1 MRSLMPTFIQNWL
14 LPFLLILSNGFL
26 GWLIN
31 QLPGKQDLK
40 IDDPIII
47 LLTAVCL
54 LALFIL
60 GFISS
65 QSQSSATPANQNSLV
80 GFLPLLGGGILFGLL
95 KANYVP
101 AEFNPAVFYTS
112 LVLFGLGTVLPPVLL
127 LPRQWQNRLVWFPPG
142 LGLAVM
148 FYFLLR
154 GQWTAGFLAL
164 VVTVILTLFIH
175 AIKFLIPVTN
185 QLTPRFRAKRQEIAD
200 IFADS
205 IWNKFEDS
213 TSSFQREYYQ
223 GLTYIC
229 RDYQTQGLDKDRTLN
244 LQKVFV
250 PLKIAATEAAN
261 ISHQMIQPPKD
272 ERNNSNEIQIWNF
285 LAAIDKHPA
294 FRRMAV
300 LGAAGSGKT
309 TLLRH
314 LTLTYAT
321 KQQQKVHRNAPKLIP
336 VLLYLRDVRQE
347 IVNNQP
353 PLAELITQ
361 QVQQQRAI
369 QPLNPPPNWFAEKL
383 RQNQCLVMLDG
394 LDEVADETQRQ
405 KVSRWVDEQMQNYAD
420 TAFILTSRPSGYKDA
435 RLQQDVTVLAVQPF
449 NLKQMEQFISGWYL
463 ETEVMSRAGLD
474 DIGVQEEAKKQ
485 ADDLIKRIKNSKPL
499 ADMAVNPLLLTMI
512 ATVHRRGSALPGKRV
527 ELYKEIC
534 QLLLEKRQRAKNIAD
549 ALTATQK
556 QSVLQVLAFE
566 LMQQKTRE
574 FKLSDGINLIKNKL
588 ADVAGSG
595 ANPEEFIQQVRDVS
609 GLLVEKEVGVYEFAH
624 LSFQE
629 YLAAVQ
635 IKESNQENLL
645 IRNINQSW
653 WAETIRL
660 YAAQSNA
667 SNLIRAVLAMPSPS
681 VKELALAYD
690 CLEEGLSVNPDV
702 RQQLEQ
708 ILEQGLNS
716 TDPEIAKLAAQVQL
730 SRRLK

>member
-1 MRSLMPTFIQNWL
+1 MAGLCDYYSVGIDEGDRLNSETTGFGMRSLISKFIQTWL
-14 LPFLLILSNGFL
+14 LPLLLILSNGFL

-40 IDDPIII
+40 IDDPLI
-47 LLTAVCL
+47 LLLTGLCI

-60 GFISS
+60 GAISS
-65 QSQSSATPANQNSLV
+65 QSPPSATPGNQNWLV

-95 KANYVP
+95 KVNYVGG
-101 AEFNPAVFYTS
+101 EFSSAVFYTS

-127 LPRQWQNRLVWFPPG
+127 LPRRQWQNRLVWFPPG
-142 LGLAVM
+142 LGLLVM
-148 FYFLLR
+148 LYFMLR
-154 GQWTAGFLAL
+154 REWTAAFLAL
-164 VVTVILTLFIH
+164 FVTVILMLFIH
-175 AIKFLIPVTN
+175 IIKFFIPVTN
-185 QLTPRFRAKRQEIAD
+185 QLSPKLRAKRQQLAD
-200 IFADS
+200 SFADW
-205 IWNKFEDS
+205 IWNQIDNWLLDL
-213 TSSFQREYYQ
+213 TSPFQREYYQ
-223 GLTYIC
+223 SLIDIC
-229 RDYQTQGLDKDRTLN
+229 RDYQTQGLDKDCILN
-244 LQKVFV
+244 LPKVFV
-250 PLKIAATEAAN
+250 PIKIAAKEAAN
-261 ISHQMIQPPKD
+261 ASQTMIQPLKD
-272 ERNNSNEIQIWNF
+272 DGNNSNQTQIWDF
-285 LAAIDKHPA
+285 LAAIDKYPA

-300 LGAAGSGKT
+300 LGAPGSGKT

-321 KQQQKVHRNAPKLIP
+321 KQQRKVHPKASKLIP
-336 VLLYLRDVRQE
+336 ILLYLRDVRQE
-347 IVNNQP
+347 IVNKKP
-353 PLAELITQ
+353 SLAELITQ
-361 QVQQQRAI
+361 QVQQQRKI

-405 KVSRWVDEQMQNYAD
+405 QVSRWVDEQMQAYPD
-420 TAFILTSRPSGYKDA
+420 TAFILTSRPFGYKTA
-435 RLQQDVTVLAVQPF
+435 RLQQDVTVLEVQPF
-449 NLKQMEQFISGWYL
+449 SLKQMQQFIHNWYL
-463 ETEVMSRAGLD
+463 ATEVMSRAGQEDL
-474 DIGVQEEAKKQ
+474 GVREEAKQQ

-534 QLLLEKRQRAKNIAD
+534 QVLLEKRLRAKNIAD

-574 FKLSDGINLIKNKL
+574 FKLSDGIDLIKNKL

-595 ANPEEFIQQVRDVS
+595 ANPEEFIQQIRDVS
-609 GLLVEKEVGVYEFAH
+609 GLLVEKEAGVYEFAH

-645 IRNINQSW
+645 IGNINQSW
-653 WAETIRL
+653 
-660 YAAQSNA
+660 
-667 SNLIRAVLAMPSPS
+667 
-681 VKELALAYD
+681 
-690 CLEEGLSVNPDV
+690 
-702 RQQLEQ
+702 
-708 ILEQGLNS
+708 
-716 TDPEIAKLAAQVQL
+716 
-730 SRRLK
+730 

>member
-1 MRSLMPTFIQNWL
+1 MSRFIQNWL
-14 LPFLLILSNGFL
+14 LPLLLILSNGFL

-31 QLPGKQDLK
+31 QLPTKQELK
-40 IDDPIII
+40 IEDPIII
-47 LLTAVCL
+47 LLTVVCL

-60 GFISS
+60 GAISS
-65 QSQSSATPANQNSLV
+65 QSQPTATPANQNWLV
-80 GFLPLLGGGILFGLL
+80 GFLPLVGGGLLFGLL
-95 KANYVP
+95 KGNHVA

-112 LVLFGLGTVLPPVLL
+112 LILFGLGTVLPPVLL
-127 LPRQWQNRLVWFPPG
+127 LPRQWQKRLVWLPPG

-148 FYFLLR
+148 LYFILR
-154 GQWTAGFLAL
+154 GEWTATVLAL

-185 QLTPRFRAKRQEIAD
+185 QLAPKFRAKREQLAD
-200 IFADS
+200 SFADR
-205 IWNKFEDS
+205 IWNKIENF
-213 TSSFQREYYQ
+213 TSPFQQEYYK

-229 RDYQTQGLDKDRTLN
+229 RDYQTEGLDRDRTLK

-250 PLKIAATEAAN
+250 QLKIVAIPAAN
-261 ISHQMIQPPKD
+261 TSHKMIQPLKD
-272 ERNNSNEIQIWNF
+272 EGNNSNEIQIWNF

-300 LGAAGSGKT
+300 LGAPGSGKT
-309 TLLRH
+309 TLLRY
-314 LTLTYAT
+314 LTQTYAT
-321 KQQQKVHRNAPKLIP
+321 KQERQVHRKAPKLIP
-336 VLLYLRDVRQE
+336 ILLYLRDVRQE
-347 IVNNQP
+347 IVNNNQLT
-353 PLAELITQ
+353 LAELITQ
-361 QVQQQRAI
+361 QVQQQH
-369 QPLNPPPNWFAEKL
+369 QKYQLLNPPHNWFAEKI
-383 RQNQCLVMLDG
+383 RQNKCLVMLDG

-405 KVSRWVDEQMQNYAD
+405 QVSSWVDTQMHAYPD
-420 TAFILTSRPSGYKDA
+420 TAFILTSRPFGYKTA
-435 RLQQDVTVLAVQPF
+435 RLQQDVTVLEVQPF
-449 NLKQMEQFISGWYL
+449 NLKQMQQFIRSWYL
-463 ETEVMSRAGLD
+463 ETEVISRAGQD
-474 DIGVQEEAKKQ
+474 DAGVRGDAKQQ
-485 ADDLIKRIKNSKPL
+485 ADDLIKRIKNSRPL

-512 ATVHRRGSALPGKRV
+512 ARVHRRGSALPGKRV

-534 QLLLEKRQRAKNIAD
+534 QVLLERRQRAKNIAE

-574 FKLSDGINLIKNKL
+574 FNLSEGIDWITDKL

-595 ANPEEFIQQVRDVS
+595 ANPEEFIEQVRDVS
-609 GLLVEKEVGVYEFAH
+609 ELLVEKEVGVYEFAY
-624 LSFQE
+624 LSLQE

-667 SNLIRAVLAMPSPS
+667 SNLIRTVLAMPSPS
-681 VKELALAYD
+681 VEVMALAYD
-690 CLEEGLSVNPDV
+690 CLDEGLSVNPDV

-708 ILEQGLNS
+708 RLNADLE
-716 TDPEIAKLAAQVQL
+716 
-730 SRRLK
+730 SR

>member
-1 MRSLMPTFIQNWL
+1 MRSLMSRFIQNWL
-14 LPFLLILSNGFL
+14 LPLLLILSNGFL

-40 IDDPIII
+40 IEDPIII
-47 LLTAVCL
+47 LLTVVCL
-54 LALFIL
+54 LALFIF
-60 GFISS
+60 GAISS
-65 QSQSSATPANQNSLV
+65 QSQPTATPANQNWLV
-80 GFLPLLGGGILFGLL
+80 GFLPLLGGGILFALL
-95 KANYVP
+95 KGNHLA
-101 AEFNPAVFYTS
+101 AQFNSAVFYTS
-112 LVLFGLGTVLPPVLL
+112 LILFGLGTVLPPVLL
-127 LPRQWQNRLVWFPPG
+127 LPRQWQNRLVWLPLG

-148 FYFLLR
+148 FYFILR
-154 GQWTAGFLAL
+154 GEWTAAFLAL
-164 VVTVILTLFIH
+164 GVTVILMLFIH

-185 QLTPRFRAKRQEIAD
+185 QLARKFRAKRQQLAHSL
-200 IFADS
+200 AGG
-205 IWNKFEDS
+205 IWNKIEDS
-213 TSSFQREYYQ
+213 TSPFQREYYK

-229 RDYQTQGLDKDRTLN
+229 RDYQTQGLDRDRTLK

-261 ISHQMIQPPKD
+261 ISNNIIQPGED
-272 ERNNSNEIQIWNF
+272 ETNNPNEIQIWNF
-285 LAAIDKHPA
+285 LAAIDKNPA

-300 LGAAGSGKT
+300 LGAPGSGKT
-309 TLLRH
+309 TLLRY
-314 LTLTYAT
+314 LTQTYAT
-321 KQQQKVHRNAPKLIP
+321 NEQRQVHPKAPKLIP
-336 VLLYLRDVRQE
+336 ILLYLRDVRQE
-347 IVNNQP
+347 IVNNNQLT
-353 PLAELITQ
+353 LAELITQ
-361 QVQQQRAI
+361 QVQQQ
-369 QPLNPPPNWFAEKL
+369 QQKYQLENPPPNWFAEKI

-405 KVSRWVDEQMQNYAD
+405 QVSSWVDKQMQAYPD
-420 TAFILTSRPSGYKDA
+420 TAFILTSRPFGYKTA
-435 RLQQDVTVLAVQPF
+435 RLQQDVTVLEVQPF
-449 NLKQMEQFISGWYL
+449 SLKQMQQFIRSWYL
-463 ETEVMSRAGLD
+463 ETEVISHAGQD
-474 DIGVQEEAKKQ
+474 DAGVRGDAKEK

-534 QLLLEKRQRAKNIAD
+534 QVLLEKRQRAKNIAD

-566 LMQQKTRE
+566 LMQQKTRD
-574 FKLSDGINLIKNKL
+574 FQLSDGIDWITDKL
-588 ADVAGSG
+588 ANVAGSG
-595 ANPEEFIQQVRDVS
+595 TNSEEFIQQVRDVS

-645 IRNINQSW
+645 IENIKQSW

-667 SNLIRAVLAMPSPS
+667 SNLIRKVLAMPSPS
-681 VKELALAYD
+681 VEEMALAYD

-708 ILEQGLNS
+708 RLNADLE
-716 TDPEIAKLAAQVQL
+716 
-730 SRRLK
+730 SR

>member
-1 MRSLMPTFIQNWL
+1 MSRFIQNWL
-14 LPFLLILSNGFL
+14 LPFLLILSNGFF

-54 LALFIL
+54 LTLFIL
-60 GFISS
+60 GLISS
-65 QSQSSATPANQNSLV
+65 QSPPSATPGNQNSLV
-80 GFLPLLGGGILFGLL
+80 SFLPLLGGGILFGLL
-95 KANYVP
+95 KGNYVA

-127 LPRQWQNRLVWFPPG
+127 LPRQWQNWLGWFLPG
-142 LGLAVM
+142 LGLGVM

-154 GQWTAGFLAL
+154 GQWTAAFLAL
-164 VVTVILTLFIH
+164 VVTVILTLFIY
-175 AIKFLIPVTN
+175 AIKFFIPIIN
-185 QLTPRFRAKRQEIAD
+185 QLAPKFRAKRQEIAD
-200 IFADS
+200 IFVDS
-205 IWNKFEDS
+205 IWNKIEDS
-213 TSSFQREYYQ
+213 TSPFQREYYK

-229 RDYQTQGLDKDRTLN
+229 RDYQTQGLDKDRILN

-261 ISHQMIQPPKD
+261 ISHEMIQPPKD
-272 ERNNSNEIQIWNF
+272 ERNNSNETQIGNF
-285 LAAIDKHPA
+285 LAAIDKYPE

-300 LGAAGSGKT
+300 LGAPGSGKT
-309 TLLRH
+309 TLLRY
-314 LTLTYAT
+314 LTQTYAT
-321 KQQQKVHRNAPKLIP
+321 KQQRKVHRKAPKLIP
-336 VLLYLRDVRQE
+336 ILLYLRDVRE
-347 IVNNQP
+347 KIVNNNLLT
-353 PLAELITQ
+353 LAELINQ
-361 QVQQQRAI
+361 QVEQQQ
-369 QPLNPPPNWFAEKL
+369 QKYHLLNPPPNWFAEKL
-383 RQNQCLVMLDG
+383 LQNQCLVMLDG

-405 KVSRWVDEQMQNYAD
+405 QVSSWVDAQMHAYPD
-420 TAFILTSRPSGYKDA
+420 TAFILTSRPFGYKTA
-435 RLQQDVTVLAVQPF
+435 RLQQEVTVLEVQPF
-449 NLKQMEQFISGWYL
+449 NLKQMQQFISSWYL
-463 ETEVMSRAGLD
+463 ETEVISRAGLD
-474 DIGVQEEAKKQ
+474 DRGVRAEAKQQ

-534 QLLLEKRQRAKNIAD
+534 QLLLERRQRAKNIAD
-549 ALTATQK
+549 AITATQK

-566 LMQQKTRE
+566 LMQQKTRD
-574 FKLSDGINLIKNKL
+574 FKLSDGIDWIKDKL
-588 ADVAGSG
+588 VEVTVSG
-595 ANPEEFIQQVRDVS
+595 ANPEGFIQQVRDVS

-645 IRNINQSW
+645 IGNINQSW

-667 SNLIRAVLAMPSPS
+667 SNLIRTVLAMSSPS
-681 VKELALAYD
+681 IEELALAYD

-708 ILEQGLNS
+708 RLNADLE
-716 TDPEIAKLAAQVQL
+716 
-730 SRRLK
+730 SR

>member
-14 LPFLLILSNGFL
+14 LPFLLILSNGFF

-40 IDDPIII
+40 IEDPIII

-60 GFISS
+60 GAISS
-65 QSQSSATPANQNSLV
+65 QSPSSATPGNQNSLV
-80 GFLPLLGGGILFGLL
+80 SFLPLLGGGILFGLL
-95 KANYVP
+95 KGNYVA

-127 LPRQWQNRLVWFPPG
+127 LPRQWQNRLIWFLPG

-154 GQWTAGFLAL
+154 REWIAAFLAL
-164 VVTVILTLFIH
+164 VVTVILMLFIH
-175 AIKFLIPVTN
+175 AIKFFIPVSN
-185 QLTPRFRAKRQEIAD
+185 QLAPKFRAKRQEIAD
-200 IFADS
+200 IFSDL
-205 IWNKFEDS
+205 IWNKFEDL
-213 TSSFQREYYQ
+213 TSPFQREYYQ

-229 RDYQTQGLDKDRTLN
+229 RDYQTQGLSGELN
-244 LQKVFV
+244 PTLQKVFV
-250 PLKIAATEAAN
+250 PLKLAATDAAN
-261 ISHQMIQPPKD
+261 TSHKMIQPPKD
-272 ERNNSNEIQIWNF
+272 EGNNSNEIQIWNF
-285 LAAIDKHPA
+285 LAAINKYPA

-300 LGAAGSGKT
+300 LGAPGSGKT
-309 TLLRH
+309 TLLRY
-314 LTLTYAT
+314 LTQTYAT
-321 KQQQKVHRNAPKLIP
+321 KQQRKVHRKAPKLIP
-336 VLLYLRDVRQE
+336 ILLYLRDVRQE
-347 IVNNQP
+347 IVNNHQLT
-353 PLAELITQ
+353 LAELINQ
-361 QVQQQRAI
+361 HVEQQQ
-369 QPLNPPPNWFAEKL
+369 QKYHLLNPPPNWFAEKL
-383 RQNQCLVMLDG
+383 LQNQCLVMLDG

-405 KVSRWVDEQMQNYAD
+405 QVSSWVDKQMQAYPD
-420 TAFILTSRPSGYKDA
+420 TAFILTSRPFGYKTA
-435 RLQQDVTVLAVQPF
+435 RLQQEVTVLEVQPF
-449 NLKQMEQFISGWYL
+449 NLKQMQQFISSWYL
-463 ETEVMSRAGLD
+463 EIEVMSRAGLD
-474 DIGVQEEAKKQ
+474 DRGVRAEAKQQ

-566 LMQQKTRE
+566 LMQQKTRD
-574 FKLSDGINLIKNKL
+574 FRLSDGIDWIKDKL
-588 ADVAGSG
+588 VEVTVSG
-595 ANPEEFIQQVRDVS
+595 ANPEGFIQQVRDVS
-609 GLLVEKEVGVYEFAH
+609 ALLVEKEVGVYEFAH

-645 IRNINQSW
+645 IGNIHQSW

-667 SNLIRAVLAMPSPS
+667 SNLISTVLAMSS
-681 VKELALAYD
+681 ASIEELALAYD

-708 ILEQGLNS
+708 RLNADLE
-716 TDPEIAKLAAQVQL
+716 
-730 SRRLK
+730 SR

>member
-1 MRSLMPTFIQNWL
+1 MSRFIQNWV
-14 LPFLLILSNGFL
+14 LPLLLILSNGFL

-31 QLPGKQDLK
+31 QLPGKHDLK
-40 IDDPIII
+40 IEDPIII
-47 LLTAVCL
+47 LLTVVCL

-60 GFISS
+60 GAISS
-65 QSQSSATPANQNSLV
+65 QSQPSATPANQNWVL
-80 GFLPLLGGGILFGLL
+80 GFLPLLGGGILFALL
-95 KANYVP
+95 KGNHVA
-101 AEFNPAVFYTS
+101 AEFNSAVFYTS
-112 LVLFGLGTVLPPVLL
+112 LILFGLGTVLPPVLL
-127 LPRQWQNRLVWFPPG
+127 LPRQWQNRLVWLPPG
-142 LGLAVM
+142 FGLVVM
-148 FYFLLR
+148 LYFILR
-154 GQWTAGFLAL
+154 GEWTAAVLAL
-164 VVTVILTLFIH
+164 VVTVILMLFIH

-185 QLTPRFRAKRQEIAD
+185 QLAPKFRAKRQQLAD
-200 IFADS
+200 SFADG
-205 IWNKFEDS
+205 IWNKIEDS
-213 TSSFQREYYQ
+213 TSPFQRQYYQ

-229 RDYQTQGLDKDRTLN
+229 RDYQTQGLDRDRTLK
-244 LQKVFV
+244 LEKVFV

-261 ISHQMIQPPKD
+261 TSHKMIQPLKD
-272 ERNNSNEIQIWNF
+272 ETNNSKKTEIGDF
-285 LAAIDKHPA
+285 LAAIDKNPA

-300 LGAAGSGKT
+300 LGAPGSGKT
-309 TLLRH
+309 TLLRY
-314 LTLTYAT
+314 LTQTYAT
-321 KQQQKVHRNAPKLIP
+321 KQQRKEHPKAPKLIP
-336 VLLYLRDVRQE
+336 ILLYLRDVRQE
-347 IVNNQP
+347 IVNNNQLT
-353 PLAELITQ
+353 LAELITQ
-361 QVQQQRAI
+361 QVQQQ
-369 QPLNPPPNWFAEKL
+369 QQKYGLENPPPNWFAEKI

-405 KVSRWVDEQMQNYAD
+405 QVSRWVDAQMHTYPD
-420 TAFILTSRPSGYKDA
+420 TAFILTSRPFGYKTA
-435 RLQQDVTVLAVQPF
+435 RLQQDVTVLEVQPF
-449 NLKQMEQFISGWYL
+449 SLKQMQLFIRSWYL
-463 ETEVMSRAGLD
+463 ETEVISHAGQD
-474 DIGVQEEAKKQ
+474 DAGVRGDAKEK

-534 QLLLEKRQRAKNIAD
+534 QVLLERRQRAKNIAD

-574 FKLSDGINLIKNKL
+574 FNLSEGIDWITDKL
-588 ADVAGSG
+588 AYVAGSG

-635 IKESNQENLL
+635 IKESNQESLL
-645 IRNINQSW
+645 IGNINQSW

-667 SNLIRAVLAMPSPS
+667 SNLIRTVLAMPSPS
-681 VKELALAYD
+681 VEEMALAYD
-690 CLEEGLSVNPDV
+690 CLDEGLSVNPDV

-708 ILEQGLNS
+708 RLNADLE
-716 TDPEIAKLAAQVQL
+716 
-730 SRRLK
+730 SR

>member
-1 MRSLMPTFIQNWL
+1 MPPLIQNWL
-14 LPFLLILSNGFL
+14 LPLLLILSNGFL

-54 LALFIL
+54 LALFIF
-60 GFISS
+60 GAISS
-65 QSQSSATPANQNSLV
+65 QSPPSATPANQNSFV

-127 LPRQWQNRLVWFPPG
+127 LPRQWQNRLVWLPTG
-142 LGLAVM
+142 LGLVVM

-154 GQWTAGFLAL
+154 REWTTAFLAL
-164 VVTVILTLFIH
+164 VVTVILMLFIH
-175 AIKFLIPVTN
+175 AIKFFIPVIN
-185 QLTPRFRAKRQEIAD
+185 QLTPKFRAKRQQLAD

-205 IWNKFEDS
+205 IWNKIENL
-213 TSSFQREYYQ
+213 TSPFQRSYYK
-223 GLTYIC
+223 GLIFSC
-229 RDYQTQGLDKDRTLN
+229 RYYQTQGLHRDRNLN

-261 ISHQMIQPPKD
+261 ISHKMIQPPKD

-285 LAAIDKHPA
+285 LAAIDKYPE

-300 LGAAGSGKT
+300 LGVSGSGKT
-309 TLLRH
+309 TLLRY
-314 LTLTYAT
+314 LTQTYAT
-321 KQQQKVHRNAPKLIP
+321 KQQRKVHRKAPKLIP
-336 VLLYLRDVRQE
+336 ILLYLRDVRE
-347 IVNNQP
+347 KIVNNDKLT
-353 PLAELITQ
+353 LAELITQ
-361 QVQQQRAI
+361 QVEQQQ
-369 QPLNPPPNWFAEKL
+369 QKYQLLNPPPNWFAEKL
-383 RQNQCLVMLDG
+383 LQNQCLVMLDG
-394 LDEVADETQRQ
+394 LDEVADQTQRQ
-405 KVSRWVDEQMQNYAD
+405 QVSSWVDVQMQAYPD
-420 TAFILTSRPSGYKDA
+420 TAFILTSRPPGYKDA
-435 RLQQDVTVLAVQPF
+435 RLQQDVTVLEVQPF
-449 NLKQMEQFISGWYL
+449 NLKQIQQFIHSWYL
-463 ETEVMSRAGLD
+463 ETEVISRAGLD
-474 DIGVQEEAKKQ
+474 DRGVRAEAKQQ
-485 ADDLIKRIKNSKPL
+485 ADDLIQRIKNSKPL

-512 ATVHRRGSALPGKRV
+512 ATVHHRGSALPGKRV
-527 ELYKEIC
+527 ELYKEIY
-534 QLLLEKRQRAKNIAD
+534 QVLLERRQRAKNIAD

-566 LMQQKTRE
+566 LMQQGTRE
-574 FKLSDGINLIKNKL
+574 FKLSDGIDWMKEKLKN
-588 ADVAGSG
+588 VAGSV
-595 ANPEEFIQQVRDVS
+595 ANPEEFIQQIRDVS
-609 GLLVEKEVGVYEFAH
+609 GLLVETKVGVYEFAH
-624 LSFQE
+624 FSFQA

-635 IKESNQENLL
+635 IKELNLESLL
-645 IRNINQSW
+645 IGNINKSW
-653 WAETIRL
+653 WAETICL

-667 SNLIRAVLAMPSPS
+667 SNLIHAVLAMPSPS

-690 CLEEGLSVNPDV
+690 CLEEGLSVNTDV

-730 SRRLK
+730 LRRLK

>member
-1 MRSLMPTFIQNWL
+1 MSRFIQNWL
-14 LPFLLILSNGFL
+14 LPLLLILSNGFL

-40 IDDPIII
+40 IEDPIII
-47 LLTAVCL
+47 LLTVVCL

-60 GFISS
+60 GAISS
-65 QSQSSATPANQNSLV
+65 QSQPSATPANQNWVL

-95 KANYVP
+95 KGNHVA
-101 AEFNPAVFYTS
+101 AEFNSAVFYTS
-112 LVLFGLGTVLPPVLL
+112 LILFGLGTVLPPVLL
-127 LPRQWQNRLVWFPPG
+127 LPRQWQNSLVWFPPG
-142 LGLAVM
+142 LGLGVM
-148 FYFLLR
+148 LYFILR
-154 GQWTAGFLAL
+154 GEWTAAFLAL
-164 VVTVILTLFIH
+164 VVTVILMLFIH

-185 QLTPRFRAKRQEIAD
+185 QLAPKFRAKRQQLAYS
-200 IFADS
+200 FADG
-205 IWNKFEDS
+205 IGNIFEDF
-213 TSSFQREYYQ
+213 TSPFQREYYK

-229 RDYQTQGLDKDRTLN
+229 RYYQTQGLDRDRNLN

-250 PLKIAATEAAN
+250 PLKIAAKEAAN
-261 ISHQMIQPPKD
+261 TSHKMIQPLKD
-272 ERNNSNEIQIWNF
+272 EGNNSNEIQIWNF
-285 LAAIDKHPA
+285 LAAIDKNPA

-300 LGAAGSGKT
+300 LGAPGSGKT
-309 TLLRH
+309 TLLRY
-314 LTLTYAT
+314 LTQTYAT
-321 KQQQKVHRNAPKLIP
+321 KQQRKVHPKAPKLIP
-336 VLLYLRDVRQE
+336 ILLYLRDVRQE
-347 IVNNQP
+347 IVNNNQLT
-353 PLAELITQ
+353 LAELITQ
-361 QVQQQRAI
+361 QVQQQ
-369 QPLNPPPNWFAEKL
+369 QQKHQLLNPRPNWFAEKL
-383 RQNQCLVMLDG
+383 LKNQCLVMLDG

-405 KVSRWVDEQMQNYAD
+405 QVSCWVDAQMQAYPD
-420 TAFILTSRPSGYKDA
+420 TAFILTSRPFGYKTA
-435 RLQQDVTVLAVQPF
+435 RLQQDVTVLEVQPF
-449 NLKQMEQFISGWYL
+449 NMKQMEQFICSWYL
-463 ETEVMSRAGLD
+463 EIEVISSAGQYDAGVRA
-474 DIGVQEEAKKQ
+474 EAKQQ

-534 QLLLEKRQRAKNIAD
+534 QVLLERRQRAKKIAD

-566 LMQQKTRE
+566 LMQQKTRDFNLFE
-574 FKLSDGINLIKNKL
+574 GIDWITDKL
-588 ADVAGSG
+588 AYVAGSG

-635 IKESNQENLL
+635 IKESNQESLL
-645 IRNINQSW
+645 IGNINQSW

-667 SNLIRAVLAMPSPS
+667 SNLIGTVLGMASPS
-681 VKELALAYD
+681 VEVMALAYD
-690 CLEEGLSVNPDV
+690 CLDEGLSVNPDV

-708 ILEQGLNS
+708 RLNADLE
-716 TDPEIAKLAAQVQL
+716 
-730 SRRLK
+730 SR

>member
-1 MRSLMPTFIQNWL
+1 MRSLMSKFIQNWL
-14 LPFLLILSNGFL
+14 LPLLLILSNGFL

-40 IDDPIII
+40 IEDPLI
-47 LLTAVCL
+47 LVLTGLCI

-60 GFISS
+60 GAVSS
-65 QSQSSATPANQNSLV
+65 QSQPSATPGNQNWLV

-95 KANYVP
+95 KGNYV
-101 AEFNPAVFYTS
+101 AEEFSSAVFYTS

-127 LPRQWQNRLVWFPPG
+127 LPKQWQNRLVWFPPG
-142 LGLAVM
+142 FGLMVMLYFILRGEWAAAGLAL
-148 FYFLLR
+148 F
-154 GQWTAGFLAL
+154 
-164 VVTVILTLFIH
+164 VTVILMLFIH
-175 AIKFLIPVTN
+175 IIKFFIPVTN
-185 QLTPRFRAKRQEIAD
+185 QLSPRFRAKRQQLAD
-200 IFADS
+200 SFADS
-205 IWNKFEDS
+205 IWNNIENL
-213 TSSFQREYYQ
+213 TSPFQQEYYK

-229 RDYQTQGLDKDRTLN
+229 RDYQTQGLDKDRILK
-244 LQKVFV
+244 LQNVFV
-250 PLKIAATEAAN
+250 PLKIAAKEAAKA
-261 ISHQMIQPPKD
+261 SQTMIQPIKD
-272 ERNNSNEIQIWNF
+272 EANNSNERQIWDF
-285 LAAIDKHPA
+285 LAAIDNDSA

-300 LGAAGSGKT
+300 LGAPGSGKT

-321 KQQQKVHRNAPKLIP
+321 KQQRKVHRKAPKLIP
-336 VLLYLRDVRQE
+336 ILLYLRDVRQE
-347 IVNNQP
+347 IVNKKP
-353 PLAELITQ
+353 SLAELITQ
-361 QVQQQRAI
+361 QVQQQRKI
-369 QPLNPPPNWFAEKL
+369 EPLNPPPNWFAEKL
-383 RQNQCLVMLDG
+383 RQNKCLVMLDG

-405 KVSRWVDEQMQNYAD
+405 QVSLWVDKQMEAYPD
-420 TAFILTSRPSGYKDA
+420 TAFILTSRPFGYKTA
-435 RLQQDVTVLAVQPF
+435 RLQQDVTVLEVQPF
-449 NLKQMEQFISGWYL
+449 SLKQMQQFIHNWYL
-463 ETEVMSRAGLD
+463 ATEVMSRAGQEDL
-474 DIGVQEEAKKQ
+474 GVREEAKQQ

-534 QLLLEKRQRAKNIAD
+534 QVLLEKRLRAKNIAD
-549 ALTATQK
+549 PLTATQK

-574 FKLSDGINLIKNKL
+574 FKISDGIDLIKNKL

-595 ANPEEFIQQVRDVS
+595 ANPEEFIQQIRDVS
-609 GLLVEKEVGVYEFAH
+609 GLLVEKEAGIYEFAH

-645 IRNINQSW
+645 IANINHSW
-653 WAETIRL
+653 WSETIRL

-681 VKELALAYD
+681 VETLALAYD
-690 CLEEGLSVNPDV
+690 CLDEGLSVNPDV
-702 RQQLEQ
+702 RQKLEERLNAD
-708 ILEQGLNS
+708 LE
-716 TDPEIAKLAAQVQL
+716 
-730 SRRLK
+730 SR

>member
-1 MRSLMPTFIQNWL
+1 MRSLMSRFIQNWL
-14 LPFLLILSNGFL
+14 LPFLLILSNGFF

-54 LALFIL
+54 LTLFIL
-60 GFISS
+60 GLISS
-65 QSQSSATPANQNSLV
+65 QSPPSATPGNQNSLV
-80 GFLPLLGGGILFGLL
+80 SFLPLLGGGILFGLL
-95 KANYVP
+95 KGNYVA

-127 LPRQWQNRLVWFPPG
+127 LPRQWQNWLGWFLPG
-142 LGLAVM
+142 LGLGVM

-154 GQWTAGFLAL
+154 GQWTAAFLAL

-175 AIKFLIPVTN
+175 AIKFFIPIIN
-185 QLTPRFRAKRQEIAD
+185 QLAPKFRAKRQEIAD
-200 IFADS
+200 IFVDS
-205 IWNKFEDS
+205 IWNKIEDS
-213 TSSFQREYYQ
+213 TSPFQREYYK

-229 RDYQTQGLDKDRTLN
+229 RDYQTQGLDKDRILN

-261 ISHQMIQPPKD
+261 ISHEMIQPPKD
-272 ERNNSNEIQIWNF
+272 ERNNSNETQIGNF
-285 LAAIDKHPA
+285 LAAIDKYPE

-300 LGAAGSGKT
+300 LGAPGSGKT
-309 TLLRH
+309 TLLRY
-314 LTLTYAT
+314 LTQTYAT
-321 KQQQKVHRNAPKLIP
+321 KQQRKVHRKAPKLIP
-336 VLLYLRDVRQE
+336 ILLYLRDVRE
-347 IVNNQP
+347 KIVNNNLLT
-353 PLAELITQ
+353 LAELINQ
-361 QVQQQRAI
+361 QVEQQQ
-369 QPLNPPPNWFAEKL
+369 QKYHLLNPPPNWFAEKL
-383 RQNQCLVMLDG
+383 LQNQCLVMLDG

-405 KVSRWVDEQMQNYAD
+405 QVSSWVDAQMHAYPD
-420 TAFILTSRPSGYKDA
+420 TAFILTSRPFGYKTA
-435 RLQQDVTVLAVQPF
+435 RLQQEVTVLEVQPF
-449 NLKQMEQFISGWYL
+449 NLKQMQQFISRWYL

-474 DIGVQEEAKKQ
+474 DRGVRAEAKQQ

-512 ATVHRRGSALPGKRV
+512 ATVHRRGSALPGKRI
-527 ELYKEIC
+527 ELYKEIF
-534 QLLLEKRQRAKNIAD
+534 QLLLERRQRAKNIAD

-566 LMQQKTRE
+566 LMQQKTRD
-574 FKLSDGINLIKNKL
+574 FNLSDGIDLIKDKL
-588 ADVAGSG
+588 ADVVGSG

-653 WAETIRL
+653 WAETILL

-667 SNLIRAVLAMPSPS
+667 SNLIRTVLAMSS
-681 VKELALAYD
+681 ASIEELALAYD
-690 CLEEGLSVNPDV
+690 CLDEGLSVNLDV

-708 ILEQGLNS
+708 RLNADLE
-716 TDPEIAKLAAQVQL
+716 
-730 SRRLK
+730 SR

>member
-1 MRSLMPTFIQNWL
+1 LAGLCDYYSVGIDEGDRLNSETTGFGMRSLISKFIQTWL
-14 LPFLLILSNGFL
+14 LPLLLILSNGFL

-40 IDDPIII
+40 IDDPLI
-47 LLTAVCL
+47 LLLTGLCI

-60 GFISS
+60 GAISS
-65 QSQSSATPANQNSLV
+65 QSPPSATPGNQNWLV

-95 KANYVP
+95 KVNYVGG
-101 AEFNPAVFYTS
+101 EFSSAVFYTS

-127 LPRQWQNRLVWFPPG
+127 LPRRQWQNRLVWFPPG
-142 LGLAVM
+142 LGLLVM
-148 FYFLLR
+148 LYFMLR
-154 GQWTAGFLAL
+154 REWTAAFLAL
-164 VVTVILTLFIH
+164 FVTVILMLFIH
-175 AIKFLIPVTN
+175 IIKFFIPVTN
-185 QLTPRFRAKRQEIAD
+185 QLSPKLRAKRQQLAD
-200 IFADS
+200 SFADW
-205 IWNKFEDS
+205 IWNQIDNWLLDL
-213 TSSFQREYYQ
+213 TSPFQREYYQ
-223 GLTYIC
+223 SLIDIC
-229 RDYQTQGLDKDRTLN
+229 RDYQTQGLDKDCILN
-244 LQKVFV
+244 LPKVFV
-250 PLKIAATEAAN
+250 PIKIAAKEAAN
-261 ISHQMIQPPKD
+261 ASQTMIQPLKD
-272 ERNNSNEIQIWNF
+272 DGNNSNQTQIWDF
-285 LAAIDKHPA
+285 LAAIDKYPA

-300 LGAAGSGKT
+300 LGAPGSGKT

-321 KQQQKVHRNAPKLIP
+321 KQQRKVHPKASKLIP
-336 VLLYLRDVRQE
+336 ILLYLRDVRQE
-347 IVNNQP
+347 IVNKKP
-353 PLAELITQ
+353 SLAELITQ
-361 QVQQQRAI
+361 QVQQQRKI

-405 KVSRWVDEQMQNYAD
+405 QVSRWVDEQMQAYPD
-420 TAFILTSRPSGYKDA
+420 TAFILTSRPFGYKTA
-435 RLQQDVTVLAVQPF
+435 RLQQDVTVLEVQPF
-449 NLKQMEQFISGWYL
+449 SLKQMQQFIHNWYL
-463 ETEVMSRAGLD
+463 ATEVMSRAGQEDL
-474 DIGVQEEAKKQ
+474 GVREEAKQQ

-534 QLLLEKRQRAKNIAD
+534 QVLLEKRLRAKNIAD

-574 FKLSDGINLIKNKL
+574 FKLSDGIDLIKNKL

-595 ANPEEFIQQVRDVS
+595 ANPEEFIQQIRDVS
-609 GLLVEKEVGVYEFAH
+609 GLLVEKEAGVYEFAH

-645 IRNINQSW
+645 IGNINQSW
-653 WAETIRL
+653 
-660 YAAQSNA
+660 
-667 SNLIRAVLAMPSPS
+667 
-681 VKELALAYD
+681 
-690 CLEEGLSVNPDV
+690 
-702 RQQLEQ
+702 
-708 ILEQGLNS
+708 
-716 TDPEIAKLAAQVQL
+716 
-730 SRRLK
+730 

>member
-1 MRSLMPTFIQNWL
+1 MRSLMSRFIQNWL
-14 LPFLLILSNGFL
+14 LPFLLILSNGFF

-54 LALFIL
+54 LTLFIL
-60 GFISS
+60 GLISS
-65 QSQSSATPANQNSLV
+65 QSPPSATPGNQNSLV
-80 GFLPLLGGGILFGLL
+80 SFLPLLGGGILFGLL
-95 KANYVP
+95 KGNYVA

-127 LPRQWQNRLVWFPPG
+127 LPRQWQNWLGWFLPG

-154 GQWTAGFLAL
+154 GQWTAAFLAL
-164 VVTVILTLFIH
+164 VVTVILMLFIH
-175 AIKFLIPVTN
+175 AIKFFIPVSN
-185 QLTPRFRAKRQEIAD
+185 QLAAKFRAKRQEITD

-205 IWNKFEDS
+205 IWNKFEDL
-213 TSSFQREYYQ
+213 TSPFQREYYK

-229 RDYQTQGLDKDRTLN
+229 RDYQTQGLDKDRTLK

-250 PLKIAATEAAN
+250 PLKIAATEAEN
-261 ISHQMIQPPKD
+261 ISQKMIQPRKD
-272 ERNNSNEIQIWNF
+272 ERNEIQIWNF
-285 LAAIDKHPA
+285 LAAIDKYPE

-300 LGAAGSGKT
+300 LGAPGSGKT
-309 TLLRH
+309 TLLRY
-314 LTLTYAT
+314 LTQTYAT
-321 KQQQKVHRNAPKLIP
+321 KQQRKVHRKAPKLIP
-336 VLLYLRDVRQE
+336 ILLYLRDVRE
-347 IVNNQP
+347 KIVNNN
-353 PLAELITQ
+353 LLTLVELINQ
-361 QVQQQRAI
+361 QVEQQQ
-369 QPLNPPPNWFAEKL
+369 QKYHLLNPPPNWFAEKL
-383 RQNQCLVMLDG
+383 LQNQCLVMLDG

-405 KVSRWVDEQMQNYAD
+405 QVSSWVDAQMHAYPD
-420 TAFILTSRPSGYKDA
+420 TAFILTSRPFGYKTA
-435 RLQQDVTVLAVQPF
+435 RLQQEVTVLEVQPF
-449 NLKQMEQFISGWYL
+449 NLKQMQQFISSWYL
-463 ETEVMSRAGLD
+463 ETEVISRAGLD
-474 DIGVQEEAKKQ
+474 DRGVRAEAKQQ

-549 ALTATQK
+549 AITATQK

-566 LMQQKTRE
+566 LMQQKTRD
-574 FKLSDGINLIKNKL
+574 FKLSDGIDWIKDKL
-588 ADVAGSG
+588 VEVTVSG
-595 ANPEEFIQQVRDVS
+595 ANPEGFIQQVRDVS

-645 IRNINQSW
+645 IGNINQSW

-667 SNLIRAVLAMPSPS
+667 SNLIRTVLAMSSPS
-681 VKELALAYD
+681 IEELALAYD

-708 ILEQGLNS
+708 RLNADLE
-716 TDPEIAKLAAQVQL
+716 
-730 SRRLK
+730 SR